1 MRSDD
6 QVIRH
11 WAVHNNNN
19 DLCAINTTGNWF
31 IFYSNYLSSDTRDF
45 PSSSISVEGV
55 KPHQWRFCIDLISSL
70 VQFIISRNIH
80 FNIFNWKKYIRATRC
95 LSKLTS
101 ALICIHGRTR
111 LKWPIRPDRYFAFDR
126 FVMPLMA
133 EDSWIFN
140 IQIYIFF
147 RRANRRLKWYLKWTN
162 ANFHSVFSIHESS
175 GNLDGLEGICFG
187 FSNSLLVLGIN
198 GLCVGIW
205 RAPELN
211 TDVWLCV
218 WGLKTESAN
227 LLLLDRY
234 SLYAN

>member
-126 FVMPLMA
+126 FGMPLMV
-133 EDSWIFN
+133 EDSWIFK
-140 IQIYIFF
+140 Y
-147 RRANRRLKWYLKWTN
+147 T
-162 ANFHSVFSIHESS
+162 SS
-175 GNLDGLEGICFG
+175 FDGLIVVW
-187 FSNSLLVLGIN
+187 SD
-198 GLCVGIW
+198 IW
-205 RAPELN
+205 SGRTRISIRYFQSTNPPVTSMGWKEFA
-211 TDVWLCV
+211 
-218 WGLKTESAN
+218 SAF
-227 LLLLDRY
+227 LIRC
-234 SLYAN
+234 